1 MIPGAGGNTAVY
13 IAAAGVVLVDTKN
26 PNNGQGILDQVKSV
40 TDKPITHIV
49 NTHVHGDHNGSNIF
63 FPAMVEIV
71 VHENNASRMVN
82 EPMFKDPANKHG
94 LADKTFKDKM
104 TVLSGRDAIDLYHF
118 GPAHTDGDAFVV
130 FRGLRAMH
138 AGDVFARKGQ
148 PLIDR
153 NRGGSGV
160 EYGQTI
166 AKAAKGIR
174 NVDTVITGHSTVM
187 KWGDFVQ
194 YGEFNRMYLDAAR
207 AALKAGKT
215 PEQATA
221 EFALPDRF
229 QGYDIAPSARGGPG
243 GNFAVIFNELQ
254 GK

>member
-1 MIPGAGGNTAVY
+1 
-13 IAAAGVVLVDTKN
+13 
-26 PNNGQGILDQVKSV
+26 
-40 TDKPITHIV
+40 
-49 NTHVHGDHNGSNIF
+49 
-63 FPAMVEIV
+63 
-71 VHENNASRMVN
+71 
-82 EPMFKDPANKHG
+82 
-94 LADKTFKDKM
+94 
-104 TVLSGRDAIDLYHF
+104 
-118 GPAHTDGDAFVV
+118 
-130 FRGLRAMH
+130 
-138 AGDVFARKGQ
+138 
-148 PLIDR
+148 
-153 NRGGSGV
+153 
-160 EYGQTI
+160 
-166 AKAAKGIR
+166 
-174 NVDTVITGHSTVM
+174 VDTVITGHSTVM